1 MSRSI
6 AAATSVHGVP
16 RALAFGSAFLVI
28 GHFVMDF
35 VLQGDGRKTEE
46 PAVGR
51 RSRRDAREGR
61 LLETSVHWVTDV
73 AKCCRKIDVH
83 TDQAIHVACKVVW
96 LVAWR
101 LACRAH

>member
-1 MSRSI
+1 M
-6 AAATSVHGVP
+6 HGGTVI
-16 RALAFGSAFLVI
+16 LVTGSAAL
-28 GHFVMDF
+28 G
-35 VLQGDGRKTEE
+35 
-46 PAVGR
+46 
-51 RSRRDAREGR
+51 
-61 LLETSVHWVTDV
+61 LLETSVHRVTDV